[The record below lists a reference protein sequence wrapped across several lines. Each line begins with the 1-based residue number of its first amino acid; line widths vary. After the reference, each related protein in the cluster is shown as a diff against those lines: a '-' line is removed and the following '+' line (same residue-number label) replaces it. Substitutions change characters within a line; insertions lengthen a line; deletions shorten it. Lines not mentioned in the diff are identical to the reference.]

1 MGWGWFPRMPVPDS
15 SPSFGEGHGET
26 PVTTGGSMESSGR
39 SEREPG
45 AEWREQMVEFGVRGA
60 AAFQLPKSVGQL
72 FGLIFGSAR
81 PLCLDDCVDLLGISR
96 GSASMGLNFLLEIG
110 AIEVVEV
117 QHSRRRTHYGPET
130 SLRRLLTGILDAKI
144 APHLRSS
151 MSRLDGLEVALE
163 SVPPEDH
170 AILAAR
176 LKTLRSWRRKGATI
190 LPVVEK
196 ILGFKS

>member
-1 MGWGWFPRMPVPDS
+1 MPIPDS
-15 SPSFGEGHGET
+15 SPSPPQGHGAT
-26 PVTTGGSMESSGR
+26 PVTTGGSMGAPGSPDK
-39 SEREPG
+39 EPG

-96 GSASMGLNFLLEIG
+96 GSASMGLNFLQEIG
-110 AIEVVEV
+110 AIEPVAVENGN
-117 QHSRRRTHYGPET
+117 RRTHYGPET

-151 MSRLDGLEVALE
+151 MSRLDGLEDALE

-176 LKTLRSWRRKGATI
+176 LKTLRSWRRKGASV

-196 ILGFKS
+196 LLGSRR